1 MDAATALKDEGNK
14 ALQENHFEKATELYS
29 QAIELH
35 PTAILYSNRAL
46 AAIRMENYGMAI
58 QDAEAAIDLD
68 PSYLKAFYR
77 RGSAN
82 YALGKNKEALRD
94 FKHVFK
100 VHPRDKDAAAKFR
113 ECEKAVKAAAFAAAI
128 QTEDSMPLSQT
139 VQPDS
144 IIVEDSYDGPT
155 ADVPPPSEEEVGREG
170 GVAMGKGKVITVCG
184 DTHGQFFDVLRIFEL
199 NGKPSNSNPYLFNGD
214 FVDRGSF
221 SFEVITLLL
230 AYKVAYPMGMHLVR
244 GNHESKNMN
253 RIYGFEGEVK
263 HKYDEVMMG
272 LFTEVFCA
280 MPLCATIDSS
290 IFIVHGGL
298 AAEDGV
304 TLDDINK
311 VYRFREPPESG
322 LMSDLLWSD
331 PQPAP
336 GRQPSKRG
344 VGLSFGPD
352 VTARFL
358 DLNKLKMVVRSHEV
372 KEEGYSVEHDGKCV
386 TVFSAPN
393 YCDQMG
399 NKGAFIRFCHGEN
412 EPVYTQFEAAPH
424 PPIKPMAYARNMM
437 GL

>member
-1 MDAATALKDEGNK
+1 
-14 ALQENHFEKATELYS
+14 
-29 QAIELH
+29 
-35 PTAILYSNRAL
+35 
-46 AAIRMENYGMAI
+46 
-58 QDAEAAIDLD
+58 
-68 PSYLKAFYR
+68 
-77 RGSAN
+77 
-82 YALGKNKEALRD
+82 
-94 FKHVFK
+94 
-100 VHPRDKDAAAKFR
+100 
-113 ECEKAVKAAAFAAAI
+113 
-128 QTEDSMPLSQT
+128 
-139 VQPDS
+139 
-144 IIVEDSYDGPT
+144 
-155 ADVPPPSEEEVGREG
+155 
-170 GVAMGKGKVITVCG
+170 
-184 DTHGQFFDVLRIFEL
+184 
-199 NGKPSNSNPYLFNGD
+199 
-214 FVDRGSF
+214 
-221 SFEVITLLL
+221 
-230 AYKVAYPMGMHLVR
+230 MGMHLVR

-263 HKYDEVMMG
+263 HKYDDVMMG

-304 TLDDINK
+304 TLDDIK
-311 VYRFREPPESG
+311 KIYRFREPPESG

-358 DLNKLKMVVRSHEV
+358 ELNKLKMVVRSHEV